1 MGAVPKNTWTRLAH
15 SPNRGVFLL
24 IYPLFSVIALEGK
37 SNLFHVPY
45 LQVGTY
51 SIYVHILIQITQVDI
66 ICSYSEEVRGCASIA
81 LPR

>member
-37 SNLFHVPY
+37 SNLPY
-45 LQVGTY
+45 LQVGT
-51 SIYVHILIQITQVDI
+51 IYVHILIQITQVDI
-66 ICSYSEEVRGCASIA
+66 IPRYVVIVRRYVAVQV
-81 LPR
+81 